1 MANVRAG
8 AGKLSCENCFFH
20 EQMLCAVTNAA
31 PCASFRPAHP
41 DGLRPPRQLRFEFRQ
56 DRRQQVAYSF
66 PTAQEQFAL
75 HAS

>member
-8 AGKLSCENCFFH
+8 AGKLSCQDCFFH
-20 EQMLCAVTNAA
+20 QRMLCAVTDAE
-31 PCASFRPAHP
+31 PCASYRPAHP

-56 DRRQQVAYSF
+56 DRRKQVAWTF